1 MRRLSATFAILVL
14 CASVASARMT
24 DVEPGTELRRP
35 SRGNEVLW
43 FDDIEGNVD
52 GWYSVSFWTWGC
64 PRFHLDTY
72 MAYEDSLS
80 WWCGSFDYD
89 ADGGYG
95 NSWDERLNMPTADW
109 TGYAY
114 PVLTFAFRCDSEAG
128 YDFTYVQA
136 ESNGVFVNL
145 NYGYDGTRPWLDLGL
160 YGYVVRRHDNP
171 FVGRLRFVSDGAWS
185 DEDGL
190 YCSTGGAFMVDN
202 VRLYDYYT
210 GYTFF
215 LDDCES
221 GGLCY
226 PTTSPWQPCSLWHV
240 IEDPEPAFSDPRCW
254 WCGYDETPEQLPP
267 NLTDGLYTPFVD
279 LSSVTACTCHF
290 AIHFAIPTVDNDYVS
305 YRVTCDGSTYY
316 QIGAYWGDFG
326 TLDGWDDTAYNVGFD
341 VGQFCPSDDLTLGR
355 FLWTMYTTDNGCGP
369 GAAGDAGVMIDD
381 VWMEGPS
388 ASATRETSWGEIK
401 AMYR

>member
-1 MRRLSATFAILVL
+1 
-14 CASVASARMT
+14 MT
-24 DVEPGTELRRP
+24 EVKPGLEFEHS
-35 SRGNEVLW
+35 SRGNEILW
-43 FDDIEGNVD
+43 FDDIEGNVG
-52 GWYSVSFWTWGC
+52 GWHSVSLATWGR

-72 MAYEDSLS
+72 MAYEDSFS
-80 WWCGSFDYD
+80 WWCGSFEYD

-95 NSWDERLNMPTADW
+95 NSWDQRLSIPTVDW
-109 TGYAY
+109 TDYIY

-128 YDFTYVQA
+128 HDFTYVQA

-145 NYGYDGTRPWLDLGL
+145 NLGYDGTRPWLDLGL

-171 FVGRLRFVSDGAWS
+171 FTGRFRFRSDGAWS

-190 YCSTGGAFMVDN
+190 YLSTGGAFMVDN
-202 VRLYDYYT
+202 IRLYDYYT

-215 LDDCES
+215 LDDGES
-221 GGLCY
+221 GGLCW
-226 PTTSPWQPCSLWHV
+226 PESPWCPASWWHV

-254 WCGYDETPEQLPP
+254 WCGCDDTPELVPP
-267 NLTDGLYTPFVD
+267 NLMDGLFTPYVD
-279 LSSVTACTCHF
+279 ISSVTACTCHF
-290 AIHFAIPTVDNDYVS
+290 AIHFAIPTVDNDYVT
-305 YRVTCDGSTYY
+305 YNATADGWTYY

-326 TLDGWDDTAYNVGFD
+326 TLDGWDATAYDVGFD
-341 VGQFCPSDDLTLGR
+341 VGQFCPPGNFTLAR
-355 FLWTMYTTDNGCGP
+355 FLWIMYTTDNGCGP

-388 ASATRETSWGEIK
+388 ATATKETSWGAIK